1 MSDAEQYAKHL
12 PEVIHI
18 FRPSSPLLVLDLTCN
33 ETRVCLMSVFEQN
46 GVPGA
51 LIHGIAAPLLCSNVG
66 HERDVFRVLYKP
78 LTQFDIHGLFRITQ
92 SSTLGKFAEEYD
104 IYRVHVPRHIG

>member
-1 MSDAEQYAKHL
+1 
-12 PEVIHI
+12 
-18 FRPSSPLLVLDLTCN
+18 
-33 ETRVCLMSVFEQN
+33 MSVFEQN